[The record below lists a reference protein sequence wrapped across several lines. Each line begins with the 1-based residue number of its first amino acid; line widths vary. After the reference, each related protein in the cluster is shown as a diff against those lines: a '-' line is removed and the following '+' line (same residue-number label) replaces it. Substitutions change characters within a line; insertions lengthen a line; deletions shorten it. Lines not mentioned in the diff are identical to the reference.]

1 MHASAVR
8 TSSWS
13 CLIWPTSLPAVL
25 SLCMA
30 VATPRPVSDIIAAMT
45 DASDV
50 DKKLIEGAYELSRT
64 AHEGQARY
72 SGDPYFVHTAEV
84 GYLLA
89 QVGMDARAIA
99 AGLLHDTIEDA
110 GITPKRIE
118 DDFGKEVLYLV
129 EGVTKLGALRYRG
142 LERHTESL
150 RKLFAAT
157 AQDIRVLIIKLMD
170 RLHNARTLE
179 HVPREDKRRRIALET
194 LEIYA
199 PIADRLGMS
208 VSKQELE
215 DAAFPWAYPK
225 DYERTRELL
234 KERKRENEH
243 RLEKTEK
250 DVKRQFAEANLRSF
264 RTEARV
270 KGVYSLFRKLDRK
283 DWDMSKVYDIIAL
296 RIIFPSVADCYT
308 ALGIIHGHWRPVPG
322 KIKDYIAF
330 PKPNGYQSIHTTVYT
345 GDGGALEIQLRT
357 EAMHREA
364 LYGIASHLTYKEFQ
378 DGSSQEKSSG
388 GGLLWIKQFF
398 PRLLKSKAL
407 TSSQGDTSEQTGK
420 DSGGV
425 PKWIKELA
433 HAHNEAEKSEEYMDT
448 LKTDFFSHRVFVFT
462 PRGDVID
469 LPLDATPIDFAY
481 AIHSDLGNKMSGA
494 RVNGKMVSLDTSLH
508 NGDMVEVITRASA
521 HPSRKWQ
528 DIAKTNMA
536 KKHIRAALAE
546 KKE

>member
-1 MHASAVR
+1 MHASAGR

-179 HVPREDKRRRIALET
+179 HVPNPQKRERIALET

-208 VSKQELE
+208 VLKQELE
-215 DAAFPWAYPK
+215 DAVFPYAYPQQ
-225 DYERTRELL
+225 YEKTREIL
-234 KERKRENEH
+234 KARGQENEK

-250 DVKRQFAEANLRSF
+250 VLKREFADAGIRNF
-264 RTEARV
+264 RMEARM
-270 KGVYSLFRKLDRK
+270 KGFYSLYQKLERK
-283 DWDMSKVYDIIAL
+283 DWDINKIYDIIAL
-296 RIIFPSVADCYT
+296 RVIFPAVADCYT
-308 ALGIIHGHWRPVPG
+308 ALRIIHAHWRPVPG

-345 GDGGALEIQLRT
+345 GDGSALEIQLRT
-357 EAMHREA
+357 EGPHQEA
-364 LYGIASHLTYKEFQ
+364 QFGIASHLTYKEVQ
-378 DGSSQEKSSG
+378 GKAGEGARG
-388 GGLLWIKQFF
+388 GIEWVKQFF
-398 PRLLKSKAL
+398 PAWRRTQSKTMEEAK
-407 TSSQGDTSEQTGK
+407 EQSAGAIPQW
-420 DSGGV
+420 V
-425 PKWIKELA
+425 KELA
-433 HAHNEAEKSEEYMDT
+433 HAERADGASEEYLDT
-448 LKTDFFSHRVFVFT
+448 LKSDFFSHRVFAFT
-462 PRGDVID
+462 PKGDVID
-469 LPLDATPIDFAY
+469 LPLAATPIDFAY
-481 AIHSDLGNKMSGA
+481 AVHSDLGNKMSGA
-494 RVNGKMVSLDTSLH
+494 RVNGKMVSLDTELR
-508 NGDMVEVITRASA
+508 NGDMVEIITKASA
-521 HPSRKWQ
+521 KPSRKWH
-528 DIAKTNMA
+528 DIAKTSMA
-536 KKHIRAALAE
+536 RKHIRAAIAAQE
-546 KKE
+546 KHK